1 MLGSILKS
9 LDIIMINIII
19 IDTYILKNHNKL
31 ETIRTMNQ
39 VYFEY

>member
-1 MLGSILKS
+1 
-9 LDIIMINIII
+9 MINIII
-19 IDTYILKNHNKL
+19 IDTYTLKNHNKL

>member
-1 MLGSILKS
+1 MLGSILKL

-19 IDTYILKNHNKL
+19 IDIYILKNYNKL
-31 ETIRTMNQ
+31 EIIRIMNK